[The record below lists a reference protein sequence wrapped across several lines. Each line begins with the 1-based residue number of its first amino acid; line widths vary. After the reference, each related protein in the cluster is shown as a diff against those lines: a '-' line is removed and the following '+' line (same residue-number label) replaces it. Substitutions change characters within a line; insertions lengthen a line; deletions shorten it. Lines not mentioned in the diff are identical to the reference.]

1 MIFGGEKKPV
11 ICLDPGHPS
20 EVGSGTRGRKITEI
34 RAAWE
39 VALQAKKR
47 LGKAGVEVVMTKSRP
62 TEMVRNRVRAEIAN
76 KVKADLM
83 IRLHCDSEG
92 GTGFAIYAPNKP
104 GVSGKVR
111 GPAPNVITASV
122 AAATIFHKKYA
133 ECLSGVLLN
142 RGLKP
147 DTATAVGRKQG
158 ALTGS
163 VFSQVPVLLI
173 EMAVLTNPRDD
184 EFMASAKGQDQV
196 ADAITQAALAVIH
209 APKKP

>member
-1 MIFGGEKKPV
+1 MIFAPEKKPV

-39 VALQAKKR
+39 VALRAKKR
-47 LGKAGVEVVMTKSRP
+47 LEKAGILVVMTKSRP
-62 TEMVRNRVRAEIAN
+62 DEMVRNRARAEIAN
-76 KVKADLM
+76 KAKADLM

-92 GTGFAIYAPNKP
+92 GTGFAIYAPHKP
-104 GVSGKVR
+104 GVSGVVR
-111 GPAPNVITASV
+111 GPAPSVIASSV
-122 AAATIFHKKYA
+122 AAAKIFHQKYA
-133 ECLSGVLLN
+133 ECLAGVLLN

-147 DTATAVGRKQG
+147 DTATAVGGKQG

-173 EMAVLTNPRDD
+173 EMAVLTNPKDD

-196 ADAITQAALAVIH
+196 ADAVTQAALAVLH
-209 APKKP
+209 ASKKP